1 MTHGY
6 ADALVLLSTE
16 RSGFEKLF
24 TMWSY
29 KEMTILPLELFSK
42 TFCKHYDLKK
52 DFINI
57 SATIMGHWQNIRP
70 VEKKKSDGI
79 SNTWYQAIE

>member
-6 ADALVLLSTE
+6 ADDLVLLSTE

-29 KEMTILPLELFSK
+29 KEMTNIAIRIIFKNILQTL
-42 TFCKHYDLKK
+42 
-52 DFINI
+52 
-57 SATIMGHWQNIRP
+57 
-70 VEKKKSDGI
+70 
-79 SNTWYQAIE
+79 